1 LSSAGNRERDVT
13 MATLIKGQTYPFS
26 GKYNNLMLK
35 LVSTNHPQSGE
46 VNFFGSWMPNK
57 PVFYALTESAYLE
70 SNYRIAMGPKLKD
83 YTNFMYLPVES
94 IIEVLLNED
103 DVVLFT
109 INSTIVDVYLHGAT
123 EKQESVIQPTSVLAE
138 DFEDLCRFLHAA
150 QKTKG
155 VELAEIK
162 EISGDSVQEVSLGI
176 EEMTSA
182 LLKAKQLLDSGVIS
196 QEEFDEMK
204 KSLLKN

>member
-1 LSSAGNRERDVT
+1 
-13 MATLIKGQTYPFS
+13 MAALIKGQTYPFS

-109 INSTIVDVYLHGAT
+109 INSTIDDVHLHGAT
-123 EKQESVIQPTSVLAE
+123 EKQESVIQQQQTTERPLAKM
-138 DFEDLCRFLHAA
+138 A
-150 QKTKG
+150 G
-155 VELAEIK
+155 VFFRRT
-162 EISGDSVQEVSLGI
+162 G
-176 EEMTSA
+176 T
-182 LLKAKQLLDSGVIS
+182 GVPL
-196 QEEFDEMK
+196 FCFGWM
-204 KSLLKN
+204 